1 MPENKKWDIQVNGL
15 GEKLKWYMLYASDEE
30 YDEKA
35 VESIMYLLDKW
46 EPLEEGAVPP
56 VEESWKRFLAVAD
69 RKELLPTEDAAVKAG
84 AEGPNAGQTQK
95 PVPEED
101 GAGHCMAVQKL
112 KSGAGRPDPEGR
124 RETCSLSGKGQKTE
138 ADMPTGRESD
148 HILWS
153 IREEKGETDM
163 SSEKELKNVLQPR
176 QKEESAEKLSLGE
189 DTIRVENITENTTR
203 RITENGIENISINAK
218 QSTTGN
224 MLQVLPEE
232 ENNSGV
238 AENGKHGKRGKAGKL
253 AKFADRHKVVAAAV
267 LLLMVLMVGNTI
279 HAVANPETGF
289 FFWLKRDESGVK
301 MITSPEGL
309 DSTTKDD
316 INVYYK
322 QEDVPEWAR
331 KWTQIETGI
340 DFETKDDY
348 EFHHFEISESDNR
361 QHIISYF
368 LCEES
373 GKDILVGVWVYGDKV
388 TYYKEEFL
396 DYDYVQSYEFDKKEV
411 DIYKKTENAEQV
423 FYIVCFYEGSCKY
436 YVRGQENLEELKKI
450 IEGCWSYV
458 KLNS

>member
-112 KSGAGRPDPEGR
+112 KSGSGRPDPEGR
-124 RETCSLSGKGQKTE
+124 RETCSVSGKGQKTE
-138 ADMPTGRESD
+138 ADIPTGRESD

-163 SSEKELKNVLQPR
+163 SSEKEPKNVLQPR
-176 QKEESAEKLSLGE
+176 QQEESAEKLSLGE

-203 RITENGIENISINAK
+203 RRTENGIENISINAK

-224 MLQVLPEE
+224 MLQVLSEE

-238 AENGKHGKRGKAGKL
+238 AENGKHGKRGKARKL

-267 LLLMVLMVGNTI
+267 LLLMVLVVGNTI

-289 FFWLKRDESGVK
+289 FFWLNRDESGVK

-331 KWTQIETGI
+331 KWTQIETKI
-340 DFETKDDY
+340 EVDTQDAY
-348 EFHHFEISESDNR
+348 EFQYFEISELDNR
-361 QHIISYF
+361 QHVASHYF
-368 LCEES
+368 CEKQNKE
-373 GKDILVGVWVYGDKV
+373 IVVGVWVYWGKV
-388 TYYKEEFL
+388 SYFSEEFVE
-396 DYDYVQSYEFDKKEV
+396 YDYVQSYEFDQKEIEV
-411 DIYKKTENAEQV
+411 YKKTENTGKIYYVA
-423 FYIVCFYEGSCKY
+423 CFYDGNERY
-436 YVRGQENLEELKKI
+436 YVRGRDNLDEIKKM
-450 IEGCWSYV
+450 IEDYLGYV
-458 KLNS
+458 